1 MKRRHVLG
9 LAAGITA
16 ATTLGALLLG
26 ARGPSL
32 ADPETARCNAPGLD
46 FGSVRAYA
54 DHREVDVRFTCVGA
68 ELVGTL
74 AIPPGPAPHP
84 AAVWVH
90 GSGESARLTYS
101 GAPLVRELV
110 HEGVA
115 VLSYDKRGV
124 GESTGEC
131 CPGDSGHFNLL
142 AADAAGALQA
152 VAARPEIDRTRIG
165 FIGASQAGWVVPLA
179 AARGL
184 RPVAFT
190 ALVDAPAV
198 SAGEER
204 MYSQMTGEE
213 GGHPSEESR
222 SDIIEQVRAA
232 GPSEFDPG
240 PLLEAQ
246 RFPSL
251 WLYGAEDHSQPTT
264 LDLEVLARLR
274 AGNKGVKAIVF
285 PDADH
290 GLLDVPPS
298 DPDALPTFVRWIHR
312 TVDAGSGS

>member
-1 MKRRHVLG
+1 MNRRHVLG

-16 ATTLGALLLG
+16 ATTLGALFLG
-26 ARGPSL
+26 ARGPSM
-32 ADPETARCNAPGLD
+32 ADPETARCNAPSPN
-46 FGSVRAYA
+46 FGFVRAYP
-54 DHREVDVRFTCVGA
+54 DHKEVDVRFTCVGA

-74 AIPPGPAPHP
+74 AIPPGPDPHP

-110 HEGVA
+110 QEGVA

-142 AADAAGALQA
+142 AADAAGALHA
-152 VAARPEIDRTRIG
+152 VAARSEIDRTRIG

-179 AARGL
+179 VVRGL

-198 SAGEER
+198 SAGQER
-204 MYSQMTGEE
+204 LYSRMTGEE
-213 GGHPSEESR
+213 GDRPSDESQ
-222 SDIIEQVRAA
+222 SDIIRQVRAA
-232 GPSEFDPG
+232 GPSEFDPR

-251 WLYGAEDHSQPTT
+251 WLYGGEDRSQPTT
-264 LDLEVLARLR
+264 LDLEVLKRLR
-274 AGNKGVKAIVF
+274 AANKGVKALVF
-285 PDADH
+285 PEADH

-312 TVDAGSGS
+312 TVDAHS

>member
-54 DHREVDVRFTCVGA
+54 DHREVDVRFTCAGA